1 MKNALLFGLLA
12 LFWGGSFVAI
22 KFVLAGLPP
31 MTGAALRVVLA
42 LMSLYAILKALGKS
56 TAVPWESRWRL
67 WLTGLF
73 SQGIPFA
80 LLFWGERLI
89 PAGLAGLIN
98 GTSPV
103 WTFLMGA
110 ALGREPHARSP
121 RALGGL
127 GLGLLGTALI
137 FAPSIRMGGSSQE
150 AAGALACL
158 GMALCYGVGAILAR
172 TVLVGERAVDVY
184 AGAVHQQWSST
195 VFLVLLAALMEG
207 PPRAVPPAPALGA
220 VVYLGF
226 FSTALAFLIYF
237 RLIRDWGSLKASAV
251 TYVMPVITL
260 LLDRLIFGRWPHPAE
275 AAGAAVVLG
284 GVLLLHSAKSS

>member
-22 KFVLAGLPP
+22 KFVVAGMAPV
-31 MTGAALRVVLA
+31 TGAALRVVIALA
-42 LMSLYAILKALGKS
+42 SLSVILKALGKDA
-56 TAVPWESRWRL
+56 AVPWGSRWRL

-121 RALGGL
+121 RALAGL
-127 GLGLLGTALI
+127 ALGVLGTALI
-137 FAPSIRMGGSSQE
+137 FAPSIRMGGGSGE

-158 GMALCYGVGAILAR
+158 GMALCYAVGGLLAR
-172 TVLVGERAVDVY
+172 TVLVGARAVDVY
-184 AGAVHQQWSST
+184 VGALHQQVAST
-195 VFLVLLAALMEG
+195 AFLVLLAAAREG
-207 PPRAVPPAPALGA
+207 PLRTVPPPAALGA
-220 VVYLGF
+220 IFYLGF
-226 FSTALAFLIYF
+226 FSTAVAFLIYF
-237 RLIRDWGSLKASAV
+237 RLIRDWGALKASTV
-251 TYVMPVITL
+251 TYVMPVVTL
-260 LLDRLIFGRWPHPAE
+260 LFDRLFFGHWPRPAE
-275 AAGAAVVLG
+275 AGGAAVVLG
-284 GVLLLHSAKSS
+284 GVLLLHSAKKP